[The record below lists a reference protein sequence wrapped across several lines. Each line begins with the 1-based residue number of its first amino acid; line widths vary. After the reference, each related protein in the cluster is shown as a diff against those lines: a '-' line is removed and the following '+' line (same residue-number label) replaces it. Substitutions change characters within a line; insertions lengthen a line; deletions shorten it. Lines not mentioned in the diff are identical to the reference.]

1 MADSSGLKIFVAA
14 MPNPCYRRVA
24 VALMTERRLYELT
37 ILVLARSA
45 QLVSVS
51 DTAGAYGY
59 LTAAAEFFRYTASPD
74 RIVPLS
80 GELGILRLLHTLDP
94 SLDIRLPE
102 GDESWA
108 CAFILRLSLLDAV
121 MELLDENPGVSVT
134 LEAGF
139 EPGPESGSGSGTGS
153 VSCSGFVPEP
163 GLDLGSESG
172 SRPGS
177 GSRLGL
183 GPGIPVCRISCGST
197 VRIQGCI

>member
-1 MADSSGLKIFVAA
+1 MADPFRLAIIVAA
-14 MPNPCYRRVA
+14 MPDPCYRRVT
-24 VALMTERRLYELT
+24 VALMTERRLHELT

-121 MELLDENPGVSVT
+121 MELLDENPGVCVT

-139 EPGPESGSGSGTGS
+139 EPGPESGNGS
-153 VSCSGFVPEP
+153 VSWSVFVPEP
-163 GLDLGSESG
+163 GLDPG

-177 GSRLGL
+177 GSRPGL
-183 GPGIPVCRISCGST
+183 GAPVCRISCGST